1 MNIIIMLT
9 MKYQEPFSQILH
21 EINNILITKYNKKKV
36 KSLLLSIYI
45 LQEGLKWKLNNFK

>member
-1 MNIIIMLT
+1 MLT

-21 EINNILITKYNKKKV
+21 EINNILITKYNKKKM

-45 LQEGLKWKLNNFK
+45 LQEGLRWKLNNFK

>member
-21 EINNILITKYNKKKV
+21 EINNILITKYNKKNE
-36 KSLLLSIYI
+36 SLLLSIYI
-45 LQEGLKWKLNNFK
+45 LQEGLRWKLNNFK